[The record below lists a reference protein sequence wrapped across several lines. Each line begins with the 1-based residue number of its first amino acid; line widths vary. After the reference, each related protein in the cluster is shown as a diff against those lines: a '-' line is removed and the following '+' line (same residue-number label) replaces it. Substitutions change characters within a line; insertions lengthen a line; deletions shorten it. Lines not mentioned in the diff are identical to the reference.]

1 MYVQRLCVKPVSF
14 LSCLCPLFRCFLL
27 FLVAVALGHPRVI
40 PANLTL
46 ESIFLCIPFQ
56 KNYPLCRHILDIMKL
71 VCDILRLVILK
82 RTPEL
87 APEKRRTM
95 LSWLVAPV
103 GACGVLHLDALKSCG
118 CSGLWVVSDR
128 FCVR

>member
-14 LSCLCPLFRCFLL
+14 LSCLCPLCRRFLL

-46 ESIFLCIPFQ
+46 ESIFLCILFQ
-56 KNYPLCRHILDIMKL
+56 ENYPLCRHILDIMKL
-71 VCDILRLVILK
+71 VCDILLLVILK
-82 RTPEL
+82 PTPEL

-103 GACGVLHLDALKSCG
+103 GACGVLCTLM
-118 CSGLWVVSDR
+118 R
-128 FCVR
+128 